1 MRSIFDIDIDTA
13 TSTEKSNY
21 GIPAMIYNEEQ
32 ERIAPHPSGV
42 YLENV
47 PVDHKTNLCA
57 FDYKY
62 GDAQGFMKV
71 DILHNSV
78 YDMFSSKEEV
88 LTACEGDINWEI
100 LKDRSVVE
108 SLPHVAKHYDTIQ
121 KVNPTSVED
130 LADVLALIRP
140 GKISLLPD
148 YIKNKKQTRRN
159 LYKRPSTGMYF
170 KKSHAISY
178 ALMIKTLIHK
188 KYQSMITW

>member
-13 TSTEKSNY
+13 STTDKSLY
-21 GIPAMIYNEEQ
+21 GIPAMIYNVEQ
-32 ERIAPHPSGV
+32 ERISPHPSGV

-47 PVDHKTNLCA
+47 PVDQKTHLCS

-62 GDAQGFMKV
+62 GDEKGFMKV

-78 YDMFSSKEEV
+78 YDSFKSKEEV
-88 LTACEGDINWEI
+88 LTASEGDIDWSI
-100 LKDRSVVE
+100 LDDRNIVE
-108 SLPHVAKHYDTIQ
+108 SLPHIAKHYETIQ
-121 KVNPTSVED
+121 KVKPKSVED

-140 GKISLLPD
+140 GKISLLES
-148 YIKNKKQTRRN
+148 YLKNKKQARRN

-178 ALMIKTLIHK
+178 ALMIKTLIYK
-188 KYQSMITW
+188 KHQSMITW